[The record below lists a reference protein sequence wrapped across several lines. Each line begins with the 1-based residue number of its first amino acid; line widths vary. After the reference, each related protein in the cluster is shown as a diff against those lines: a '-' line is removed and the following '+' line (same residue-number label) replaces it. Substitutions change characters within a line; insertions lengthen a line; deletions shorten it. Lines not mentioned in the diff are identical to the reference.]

1 MATKP
6 KKFKLRKNEILRGRN
21 SFSNV
26 FKKGKL
32 ISGKYSSILYIKSDS
47 SKVGFVV
54 SKRIKKAVTR
64 NRQKRLLREIYRL
77 NKNRIPGF
85 YHIVLLAKGKT
96 DDFFV
101 LSEDILNLLNRV
113 DI

>member
-1 MATKP
+1 MVKKP
-6 KKFKLRKNEILRGRN
+6 TNFTLQKNEILRGRN

-26 FKKGKL
+26 FKNGKL

-47 SKVGFVV
+47 KKIGFVV
-54 SKRIKKAVTR
+54 SKTIKKAVTR

-77 NKNRIPGF
+77 NKNRFPDH

-96 DDFFV
+96 DDF
-101 LSEDILNLLNRV
+101 SILIQDVFSLLNKA